1 MRSYPFAEIES
12 KWRKKWAEEGL
23 YTTNMQKID
32 KKCYCLVMFIY
43 TSGDKMHIG
52 HWYNYGPTD
61 TWARFKLMQGY
72 NVFEPIGYDAFGLPA
87 ENYAIKEGVHPA
99 ISTAE
104 NISFIREQLK
114 VVGAMY
120 DWSKEIDTSSP
131 KYYKWT
137 QWLFLQL
144 YHQGLAYRKKAPVN
158 WCPSCQTVLANE
170 QVIDGRCERCD
181 SEVTKRDL
189 KQWFLK
195 ITDYAERLLE
205 GLDRIDW
212 PEKTKIM
219 QRNWIGK
226 SVGAEIDFKL
236 AGGEDSLPVFTTRP
250 DTLYGATYL
259 VLAPEHPLV
268 ETLTVP
274 SRRKEVAAYIEK
286 TKRESEI
293 ERTSLEKEKAGVF
306 TGGYAVNPI
315 NGGKI
320 PIWISDYV
328 LLTYGTGAVMAV
340 PAHDQRD
347 YEFALKFNLPVRWVI
362 RPADGELGDRGEA
375 FVEYGVMF
383 NSKRFDGLPSEVG
396 GKRVVEA
403 LQERHLAKPKVN
415 YRLRDWLISRQRY
428 WGAPIPI
435 VYCEK
440 CGEVPVQESDLPV
453 KLPFEVDF
461 KPTGTGESPLTTS
474 PEFVQAR
481 CPRCGGPARREVD
494 TMDTFVCSSWYY
506 LRYPNPNCADRPF
519 DSELVSKWLPVDQ
532 YVGGAEHAV
541 MHLLYARFITKVLYD
556 KGLIN
561 FDEPFLKLRHQGIIT
576 RAGAKMSKSKG
587 NVVRPEEYIA
597 EYGSD
602 SFRMYLMFM
611 GNFELGGDWDSS
623 GINGVFR
630 FLNRVYRL
638 IDGKSFQQN
647 EDFKPTSQADKALWR
662 KLNYTIKRCSQDL
675 EEFHF
680 NTAIASLMELVNNLY
695 SYPHPQ
701 STFFA
706 FCLQRLL
713 LLLAPFAPH
722 LCEELWHRT
731 GGDESI
737 FLQPWPTY
745 NPEAL
750 KQEEITVVIQ
760 VNGKLRSEI
769 RVSPYIEEEE
779 LKEMVVNDKR
789 VKGYVRG
796 NRIARFIIVPRKL
809 VNLVVR

>member
-1 MRSYPFAEIES
+1 MKKYPFAAIES
-12 KWRKKWAEEGL
+12 KWRKRWEEEGL
-23 YTTNMQKID
+23 NTTDMQKVE

-43 TSGDKMHIG
+43 PSAEKMHIG
-52 HWYNYGPTD
+52 QWYNYGPTD
-61 TWARFKLMQGY
+61 TWARFKRMQGY

-87 ENYAIKEGVHPA
+87 ENYAIREGIHPA

-114 VVGAMY
+114 VIGAMY

-131 KYYKWT
+131 QYYKWT

-144 YHQGLAYRKKAPVN
+144 YQQGLAYQKKAPVN

-181 SEVTKRDL
+181 SPVTKKDL
-189 KQWFLK
+189 KQWFFK
-195 ITDYAERLLE
+195 ITDYAERLLT
-205 GLDRIDW
+205 GLDKVDW
-212 PEKTKIM
+212 PEKTKVM

-226 SVGAEIDFKL
+226 SVGVEVDFQLAESGDTLK
-236 AGGEDSLPVFTTRP
+236 VFTTRP
-250 DTLYGATYL
+250 DTLFGVTYM

-268 ETLTVP
+268 GKATIP
-274 SRRKEVAAYIEK
+274 SQRKKVELYTEK

-293 ERTSLEKEKAGVF
+293 ERTSLEKEKTGVF
-306 TGGYAVNPI
+306 TGGYALNPI
-315 NGGKI
+315 NGEKI

-328 LLTYGTGAVMAV
+328 LITYGTGAVMAV

-347 YEFALKFNLPVRWVI
+347 YEFAQKFGLPLRWVI
-362 RPADGELGDRGEA
+362 KPAARELGERGKA
-375 FVEYGVMF
+375 FVDYGVIF
-383 NSKRFDGLPSEVG
+383 NSPGFDGLSSELG
-396 GKRVVEA
+396 GRKMVEFLQKRG
-403 LQERHLAKPKVN
+403 LAEPKVH

-440 CGEVPVQESDLPV
+440 CGLVPVPESDLPV
-453 KLPFEVDF
+453 ELPLDVDF
-461 KPTGTGESPLTTS
+461 KPTGTGESPLATS
-474 PEFVQAR
+474 SEFVQTR

-506 LRYPNPNCADRPF
+506 LRYPNPDYTSGPF
-519 DSELVSKWLPVDQ
+519 DPELVSKWLPVDQ

-556 KGLIN
+556 KGLID
-561 FDEPFLKLRHQGIIT
+561 FDEPFLRLRHQGIIT

-597 EYGSD
+597 KYGSD
-602 SFRMYLMFM
+602 TFRMYLMFM
-611 GNFELGGDWDSS
+611 GNYEQGGDWDSS

-638 IDGKSFQQN
+638 FEG
-647 EDFKPTSQADKALWR
+647 EDLTQSEEFLLTSKEEKALWWR
-662 KLNYTIKRCSQDL
+662 LNYTIKRCTQEI

-680 NTAIASLMELVNNLY
+680 NTAIASLMELVNDLY
-695 SYPHPQ
+695 KYRPVQ
-701 STFFA
+701 SSFYS
-706 FCLQRLL
+706 FCLKKLI

-722 LCEELWHRT
+722 LSEELWQRA
-731 GGDESI
+731 GGEGSV

-745 NPEAL
+745 DPEAL
-750 KQEEITVVIQ
+750 KEVERTVVIQ

-769 RVSPYIEEEE
+769 KVSPHIDEEKLKEAVLNERKVKRYIEG
-779 LKEMVVNDKR
+779 KEI
-789 VKGYVRG
+789 VRFVMIPG
-796 NRIARFIIVPRKL
+796 KL
-809 VNLVVR
+809 VNIVVR